1 MNDENQDQKCSFEK
15 DINENLSECEI
26 TFFGVESLFQNL
38 SWKSANY
45 RRWIVGEQEV
55 WDQTVFIL
63 TAG

>member
-38 SWKSANY
+38 S
-45 RRWIVGEQEV
+45 
-55 WDQTVFIL
+55 
-63 TAG
+63 